1 MKHKKRFRICCGTKL
16 KRKNIEKSHVI
27 FQFYW
32 RQKQQQAEA
41 HYIEY
46 TQLYEDNQ
54 LEEKHPGVCDEE
66 LEERSEIFFRSLAND
81 DVKKIKQRI

>member
-1 MKHKKRFRICCGTKL
+1 MQAQSETQKEIQNLLWDKVEKKKHR
-16 KRKNIEKSHVI
+16 KSHVI

-46 TQLYEDNQ
+46 TQLHEDNQ

-66 LEERSEIFFRSLAND
+66 LEERS
-81 DVKKIKQRI
+81 